1 MKAKPTSTVIET
13 AASAP
18 AKPKVKRGP
27 YKRRVPSNAQ
37 RIRTL
42 LSEGKSADQI
52 AMILGVKRQYVYVV
66 KHAMGKAAKAT
77 KVAKAKPKKTQTVQ
91 QRAQEA
97 HDQNVANHVAAV
109 AALQG
114 TVIPSI
120 SPALV
125 PAPRLGFLARL
136 RVLFTGA

>member
-13 AASAP
+13 AVSTSAP
-18 AKPKVKRGP
+18 AKPKAKRGP

-37 RIRTL
+37 RIRTM
-42 LSEGKSADQI
+42 LSEGKTPDQI
-52 AMILGVKRQYVYVV
+52 AMLLGVKRQYVYVV
-66 KHAMGKAAKAT
+66 KHAMKKARY
-77 KVAKAKPKKTQTVQ
+77 AKPKKTQTVQ

-97 HDQNVANHVAAV
+97 HDQNVANHIAAV
-109 AALQG
+109 SALQG

-136 RVLFTGA
+136 RVLFTGV